1 MKKEELLSKLHKN
14 NKTKIKKKYRC
25 LQNDKLKI
33 IGITGSHGKSTVAYL
48 LNEYLKKLGYKTVL
62 YSSIMIDSETSI
74 YINNTST
81 EVPLSNEVMLF
92 HALEEAINTY
102 SDYLILE
109 VNDSTINKGICDDLD
124 FDIKVLTNIEPLEN
138 QMFENYVEL
147 KKQFI
152 TNGNHKTIIGLV
164 SDITIDLYH
173 DIMNKDVVTYTTE
186 YFLENKNI
194 KENDVTFYLRP
205 SNNKYHSFSGLEF
218 EVVNQNDKYKVKT
231 NLNMPFHGLNILCL
245 ITIIQTLNLFDKK
258 EFNEFIKNINI
269 PGRDEVIKYKNG
281 YVMIS
286 SGSIPQLEVL
296 AEYRNKNEISKI
308 TLITGSTGN
317 LFPTW
322 NKEYTSQKYI
332 EQMDYD
338 MKFAYNYA
346 IKYVDE
352 IVITANDPGNND
364 LKELLTKQENLVK
377 GKTQYK
383 VIESRIDAIHYALDN
398 IKSKEVVFISGRGN
412 REIMCEN
419 NSIIKHL
426 DKNVVINYSNRG
438 N

>member
-1 MKKEELLSKLHKN
+1 
-14 NKTKIKKKYRC
+14 
-25 LQNDKLKI
+25 
-33 IGITGSHGKSTVAYL
+33 
-48 LNEYLKKLGYKTVL
+48 
-62 YSSIMIDSETSI
+62 
-74 YINNTST
+74 
-81 EVPLSNEVMLF
+81 
-92 HALEEAINTY
+92 
-102 SDYLILE
+102 
-109 VNDSTINKGICDDLD
+109 
-124 FDIKVLTNIEPLEN
+124 
-138 QMFENYVEL
+138 
-147 KKQFI
+147 
-152 TNGNHKTIIGLV
+152 
-164 SDITIDLYH
+164 
-173 DIMNKDVVTYTTE
+173 MN
-186 YFLENKNI
+186 
-194 KENDVTFYLRP
+194 
-205 SNNKYHSFSGLEF
+205 
-218 EVVNQNDKYKVKT
+218 
-231 NLNMPFHGLNILCL
+231 
-245 ITIIQTLNLFDKK
+245 
-258 EFNEFIKNINI
+258 FIKNINI